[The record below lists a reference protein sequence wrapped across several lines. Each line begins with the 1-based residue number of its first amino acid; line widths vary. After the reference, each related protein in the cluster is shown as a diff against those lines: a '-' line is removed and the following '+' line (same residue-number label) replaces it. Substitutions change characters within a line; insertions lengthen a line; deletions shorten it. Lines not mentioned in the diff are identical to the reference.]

1 MAEYQIT
8 IKPSAVKELDGL
20 PATVAS
26 RVAAKIKALAATPRP
41 PGVKKLE
48 GEPIRWRIR
57 TGDWRIIYSIDDKA
71 RVVDIFYIRHRSK
84 AYD

>member
-26 RVAAKIKALAATPRP
+26 RVTAKIKALATTPRP

-48 GEPIRWRIR
+48 GESDLGRIR
-57 TGDWRIIYSIDDKA
+57 IGDWRVVYAIVDKKRIVDDEN
-71 RVVDIFYIRHRSK
+71 SP
-84 AYD
+84 